1 MKKKKRKEQ
10 KLQRGSSIVPGLA
23 GWLSYSM
30 MACQSAERQSSK
42 KEAEERAS
50 NQSPAMTKA

>member
-1 MKKKKRKEQ
+1 
-10 KLQRGSSIVPGLA
+10 
-23 GWLSYSM
+23 M

-50 NQSPAMTKA
+50 NQSPAMTKATKGKSSENKNSS